1 MLLLNQE
8 QTSITFGICYPTV
21 GRETPPI
28 DPETELCILEKPSMV
43 LGRAGSRGRIW
54 SQRISW
60 YFPEWWFGAHWGSDP
75 RKTSSSGRAKRDQC
89 GRQLLEDAA
98 NTPILVSE

>member
-1 MLLLNQE
+1 MLLLNQ
-8 QTSITFGICYPTV
+8 QKTSITFGTCYSTAITEIPL
-21 GRETPPI
+21 I
-28 DPETELCILEKPSMV
+28 HPETELCILEKTRMV

-54 SQRISW
+54 SQHISW
-60 YFPEWWFGAHWGSDP
+60 YFPEWRFGAHWCSNA

-89 GRQLLEDAA
+89 GRQHLEDET